1 MLSQRVH
8 AARPAFSPSIA
19 HRAAADTPG
28 FSRPTIVAA
37 LLAGLIATAW
47 LLHRAELSV
56 AVWSRSNLPFVLAAV
71 CVAALRSHVLP
82 RGWRHAA
89 ALRDG
94 AGYYAVFTLIALTGA
109 VASYPLAALT
119 HGYADQTL
127 QRIDTALGFDWL
139 AWYRT
144 VADHRPLQILGIA
157 CYESI
162 YLTPA
167 ILLGWFARTGQRR
180 EAHRF
185 LAGFWLAAVL
195 TLALFTLMPA
205 IGPLSYLWRGAVPY
219 MPVSETWQSNLIP
232 ALRAHTI
239 HAVDLGALR
248 GLVSAPSF
256 HAAAGTLYLRTIWR
270 TPPLR
275 RWLTWLVAAMLLAT
289 PVEGTHYLIDMI
301 IGAAVAMLAMEIVDL
316 LLARR
321 LAAVA

>member
-1 MLSQRVH
+1 MLTQRVH
-8 AARPAFSPSIA
+8 AALPALPPNVA
-19 HRAAADTPG
+19 HRAVAETHG
-28 FSRPTIVAA
+28 FPRPTIVAA
-37 LLAGLIATAW
+37 LLAGLVATAW
-47 LLHRAELSV
+47 LLHRAELGV
-56 AVWSRSNLPFVLAAV
+56 ALWSRSNLPFALAAV
-71 CVAALRSHVLP
+71 CVVAVRSHVVP

-127 QRIDTALGFDWL
+127 QRIDVALGFDWL
-139 AWYRT
+139 AWYRL
-144 VADHRPLQILGIA
+144 VADHRALQILGIA
-157 CYESI
+157 CYGSI

-167 ILLGWFARTGQRR
+167 ILLGWFAHTGQRR

-275 RWLTWLVAAMLLAT
+275 RWLTGLVAAMLLAT

>member
-8 AARPAFSPSIA
+8 AAPAAIPPNAPTHAVAS
-19 HRAAADTPG
+19 ADG

-56 AVWSRSNLPFVLAAV
+56 MVWSRSTLPFALAAV
-71 CVAALRSHVLP
+71 CVFALRSHVVP

-94 AGYYAVFTLIALTGA
+94 AGYYAVFTVIALTGA

-119 HGYADQTL
+119 HGYADATL
-127 QRIDTALGFDWL
+127 QRIDGALGFDWL

-144 VADHRPLQILGIA
+144 VADHRPLQLLGVA

-205 IGPLSYLWRGAVPY
+205 IGPLSYLWRGTVPY

-232 ALRAHTI
+232 ALRAHAI
-239 HAVDLGALR
+239 HHIDLGALH

-256 HAAAGTLYLRTIWR
+256 HAAAGTLYWRTIWR

-316 LLARR
+316 LLGRR
-321 LAAVA
+321 SAAVA

>member
-8 AARPAFSPSIA
+8 AASAALPPNAPT
-19 HRAAADTPG
+19 RAVASADG

-37 LLAGLIATAW
+37 LLASLIATAW

-56 AVWSRSNLPFVLAAV
+56 MVWSRSTLPFALAAV
-71 CVAALRSHVLP
+71 CVFALRSHVVP

-94 AGYYAVFTLIALTGA
+94 AGYYAVFTVIALTGA

-119 HGYADQTL
+119 HGYADATL
-127 QRIDTALGFDWL
+127 QRIDGALGFDWL

-144 VADHRPLQILGIA
+144 VADHRPLQLLGVA

-195 TLALFTLMPA
+195 TLGLFTLMPA
-205 IGPLSYLWRGAVPY
+205 IGPLSYLWRGTVPY

-232 ALRAHTI
+232 ALRAHAI
-239 HAVDLGALR
+239 HHIDLGALH

-256 HAAAGTLYLRTIWR
+256 HAAAGTLYWRTIWR

-289 PVEGTHYLIDMI
+289 PVEGTHYLIDLI

-316 LLARR
+316 LLGRR
-321 LAAVA
+321 SAAVA